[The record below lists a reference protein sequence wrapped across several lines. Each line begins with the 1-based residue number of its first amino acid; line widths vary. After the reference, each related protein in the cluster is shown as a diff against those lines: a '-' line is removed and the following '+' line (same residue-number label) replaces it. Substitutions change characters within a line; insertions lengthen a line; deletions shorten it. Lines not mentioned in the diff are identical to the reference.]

1 MLKNIKYQ
9 LIFGIVDVS
18 VGEVFMIHLSS
29 SEQQAF
35 VSEGPRIFEHSP

>member
-9 LIFGIVDVS
+9 LIFGVVDVS
-18 VGEVFMIHLSS
+18 FGEVFMIHPSS

-35 VSEGPRIFEHSP
+35 VSEGPHVFEHSP